1 MLERG
6 DEIEAGDILKLD
18 VHHHQM
24 REEGPR
30 PLYREIAI
38 GHRLHREAACPQYIA
53 EKLPVQI
60 VVLDNEDSVR
70 HCAPEGLF
78 IS

>member
-1 MLERG
+1 MTETVV
-6 DEIEAGDILKLD
+6 EKIDILKLD
-18 VHHHQM
+18 VHHQQM
-24 REEGPR
+24 REEGPS

-60 VVLDNEDSVR
+60 VVLDNEDSLC
-70 HCAPEGLF
+70 H
-78 IS
+78 